1 MIGNLQFFF
10 WAAYMEPDD
19 IMQATMRQNAWV
31 VLSSNEIYD
40 TASVCQARCAHCD
53 SGIPLTRLIN
63 HFMIGLVAYY
73 LREKSMADTV
83 NCVILIDPQILDYV
97 YHSAHDTILELE
109 ECIESGQWLSHLL
122 ENLKPRK
129 FKSLPQVI
137 DLLQE
142 KICSRPPAY
151 WNSSQDLT
159 FI

>member
-1 MIGNLQFFF
+1 
-10 WAAYMEPDD
+10 
-19 IMQATMRQNAWV
+19 
-31 VLSSNEIYD
+31 
-40 TASVCQARCAHCD
+40 
-53 SGIPLTRLIN
+53 
-63 HFMIGLVAYY
+63 MIGLVAYY

-109 ECIESGQWLSHLL
+109 ECIESRQWLSHLL

-142 KICSRPPAY
+142 KNCSRPPAY
-151 WNSSQDLT
+151 
-159 FI
+159 